1 MDLPKHEHK
10 ILDFWKKHNIF
21 EKSIEQRDE
30 DFVFY
35 EGPPT
40 ANGKPGIHHVLSR
53 AFKDIVC
60 RYKAMDGYKVERK
73 AGWDTHGLPVEL
85 EIEKELDL
93 EVKNDIEEYG
103 VGKFNRKCKESV
115 WEYREVWEKM
125 TERIGYWVDLDD
137 PYITYDPDYMESV
150 WQILKQMWNRDLLYK
165 DSKVVPYCPRCGT
178 ALSSHEVAQGY
189 QEIKDLSVYI
199 KFKLEDAFDEASLL
213 VWTTTPWTLPG
224 NTAIAVNPDINYSLI
239 ETEGERLILASD
251 RLDLV
256 EDYEVIEKLKGK
268 DLVGESYQ
276 PLFDVEQEEKMHQ
289 IWPAEFVSTD
299 EGTGLVHIA
308 PAFGEEDME
317 LAKEHDLPS
326 IVNVTPEGKF
336 TEEVNRWGG
345 CSVTD
350 KDVNKEITD
359 HLREKGKLFD
369 EERYE
374 HDYPF
379 CWRCDS
385 KLIYYSNPSYFVEM
399 SSLKEEL
406 LNNNEDINWVPSHF
420 KEGRFGE
427 WLRNVQDWALSRE
440 RYWGTPLPVWECDE
454 CGEKKVI
461 GSKEELLNQNY
472 SSNHYY
478 LLRHGQTDHQL
489 KEKEAIYP
497 DPGEEQPE
505 LTEKGR
511 KQIEQVIP
519 DLKEVDVIYAS
530 DLNRA
535 KETAQ
540 IVAEKLKEDSSSRP
554 PEVKYDKRLRDSDM
568 GVWHGKSKEEFYQ
581 KFPRS
586 KERFEQTPE
595 EGESWNDTRARMMEV
610 LEEID
615 SKNEGKNILIVGHM
629 NPLWLLRGTMKGW
642 SKKDFVKD
650 GEKQERFDLGEL
662 RKMDYKKV
670 PLNEEGEWDLHRPYV
685 DEVEFECECGSVM
698 KRTPEVIDCW
708 FDSGSM
714 PFAQAHWPF
723 EEEGDEKPPKLFPA
737 DFISEA
743 VDQTRGWFYTL
754 LAISTAL
761 DFEAPYKNVVCLGY
775 VLDKDGK
782 EMSKSKGNTVKPKD
796 MLEKYGADAVR
807 WYLYTVN
814 QAGKSKQFDED
825 ELDQVVNR
833 FLMTLWNSFNFY
845 DTYVQE
851 KVEPKLN
858 DEKDYEDKTN
868 YWLDKWIVSELN
880 AATEEVTEH
889 LDSYHITAAARRLE
903 DFVVNKLSLWYIRRS
918 RSRFQRP
925 ETDQEKKMAANVLS
939 LVLLETAKLSAPFIP
954 FLAEEIYQQLQA
966 TLDLQESVHLE
977 DWPEAGEVDKGL
989 NQQMSRV
996 RDIVQKGLNAR
1007 SDEGLKVRQPLE
1019 KLKVEG
1025 VGELKPELLD
1035 LIKGE
1040 INVKELELTEV
1051 QEKEGWKVKE
1061 GENLKVALKTE
1072 ISGSLKKEGQVRE
1085 IIRRIQSMR
1094 KEAGYEPK
1102 DKIVVRYTGDDLLE
1116 TALQDEE
1123 EFVQDKLRAEQFR
1136 VGKKEGQVYD
1146 VEQEIEV
1153 DNRDLWLGIRKL

>member
-1 MDLPKHEHK
+1 MDLPKQEHN
-10 ILDFWKKHNIF
+10 IIDFWKEHNIF
-21 EKSIEQRDE
+21 EKSVEQRDE

-53 AFKDIVC
+53 AFKDSVC
-60 RYKAMDGYKVERK
+60 RYKAMDGYKVQRK

-85 EIEKELDL
+85 EIEKELDF
-93 EVKNDIEEYG
+93 EVKDDIEEYG
-103 VGKFNRKCKESV
+103 VGKFNQKCKESV
-115 WEYREVWEKM
+115 WEYREVWENM
-125 TERIGYWVDLDD
+125 TERIGYWIDLDD
-137 PYITYDPDYMESV
+137 PYVTYHTDYMETV
-150 WQILKQMWNRDLLYK
+150 WQIIKQMWNRDLLYK

-189 QEIKDLSVYI
+189 EEIEDLSVYVKLKLKD
-199 KFKLEDAFDEASLL
+199 KFDGASLL
-213 VWTTTPWTLPG
+213 AWTTTPWTLPG
-224 NTAIAVNPDINYSLI
+224 NTAIAVNPEIKYSLI
-239 ETEGERLILASD
+239 ETEDEKLILASD

-256 EDYEVIEKLKGK
+256 ENFEVIKEFKGEELVGSDYEALFEVEEGLLPEEQEKL
-268 DLVGESYQ
+268 Y
-276 PLFDVEQEEKMHQ
+276 Q

-317 LAKEHDLPS
+317 LAKKHDLPS

-336 TEEVNRWGG
+336 KEEVNRWGG
-345 CSVTD
+345 SSVTD
-350 KDVNKEITD
+350 EKVNEEITD
-359 HLREKGKLFD
+359 HLKEQGDLFKQ
-369 EERYE
+369 EEYE

-399 SSLKEEL
+399 SSLKDEL

-440 RYWGTPLPVWECDE
+440 RYWGTPLPVWECDD

-472 SSNHYY
+472 SNNHYY

-489 KEKEAIYP
+489 KEKETIYADP
-497 DPGEEQPE
+497 DEEQPK
-505 LTEKGR
+505 LSEKGK
-511 KQIEQVIP
+511 KQIEQIAP
-519 DLKEVDVIYAS
+519 ELEEVDVIYAS
-530 DLNRA
+530 DLTRTKQTA
-535 KETAQ
+535 K
-540 IVAEKLKEDSSSRP
+540 IVADEINAQ
-554 PEVKYDKRLRDSDM
+554 VKTDPRLRDSDM
-568 GVWHGKSKEEFYQ
+568 GVWHGKSKEEFYN
-581 KFPRS
+581 KFS
-586 KERFEQTPE
+586 KSVERFEQAPE
-595 EGESWNDTRARMMEV
+595 EGESWNDTRERMLTV

-615 SKNEGKNILIVGHM
+615 SENEDKNVLIVGHM
-629 NPLWLLRGTMKGW
+629 NPLWLLKGTMKGW
-642 SKKDFVKD
+642 SKEDFVKE
-650 GEKQERFDLGEL
+650 GEKQERFDLAEL
-662 RKMDYKKV
+662 KEMNYKKV

-685 DEVEFECECGSVM
+685 DEVEFECECGGTM

-723 EEEGDEKPPKLFPA
+723 EGGDKDNAPQLFPA

-754 LAISTAL
+754 LAVSTAL

-775 VLDKDGK
+775 VLDKEGK

-796 MLEKYGADAVR
+796 MLEEYGADATR

-825 ELDQVVNR
+825 EVEQVVNK
-833 FLMTLWNSFNFY
+833 FLMTFWNSFNFY
-845 DTYVQE
+845 DTYVDQ
-851 KVEPKLN
+851 KVEPTLN
-858 DEKDYEDKTN
+858 DKEEYEDETN
-868 YWLDKWIVSELN
+868 YWLDEWIVSELN
-880 AATEEVTEH
+880 AAIEEVTSH
-889 LDSYHITAAARRLE
+889 LDDYHITAATRRLE
-903 DFVVNKLSLWYIRRS
+903 DFVINKLSLWYIRRS

-925 ETDQEKKMAANVLS
+925 ETETEKQLAANVLG
-939 LVLLETAKLSAPFIP
+939 LVLLETSKLSAPFIP
-954 FLAEEIYQQLQA
+954 FLSEKIYQQLQA
-966 TLDLQESVHLE
+966 TLDLKESVHLE
-977 DWPEAGEVDKGL
+977 DWPEAGEVDEDL
-989 NQQMSRV
+989 NQQMSKV
-996 RDIVQKGLNAR
+996 RDIVQLGLNAR
-1007 SDEGLKVRQPLE
+1007 SDEGLKVRQPLG

-1025 VGELKPELLD
+1025 IDEFNSDLLD

-1040 INVKELELTEV
+1040 INVKELELAEA
-1051 QEKEGWKVKE
+1051 EKGEEWKVKE
-1061 GENLKVALKTE
+1061 GENLKVSLKTE

-1094 KEAGYEPK
+1094 KEAGYEPE
-1102 DKIVVRYTGDDLLE
+1102 DKIVVRYSGDDLLE

-1136 VGKKEGQVYD
+1136 VSKKEGQVYD
-1146 VEQEIEV
+1146 VEQEIEI
-1153 DNRDLWLGIRKL
+1153 DNRELWLGIRKL